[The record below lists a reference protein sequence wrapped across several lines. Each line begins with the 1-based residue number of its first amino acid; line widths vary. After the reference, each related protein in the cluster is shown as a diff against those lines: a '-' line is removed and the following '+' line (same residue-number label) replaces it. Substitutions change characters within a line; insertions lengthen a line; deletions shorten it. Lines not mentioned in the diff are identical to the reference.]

1 MRTSGSSYKMSKQT
15 KTGLALGRFRSREER
30 NAWKRAMVKAE
41 VIAAAP
47 APTRPGRGQEK

>member
-30 NAWKRAMVKAE
+30 NAWKRSMVQAE
-41 VIAAAP
+41 IIAAAP
-47 APTRPGRGQEK
+47 APTRASREQEK